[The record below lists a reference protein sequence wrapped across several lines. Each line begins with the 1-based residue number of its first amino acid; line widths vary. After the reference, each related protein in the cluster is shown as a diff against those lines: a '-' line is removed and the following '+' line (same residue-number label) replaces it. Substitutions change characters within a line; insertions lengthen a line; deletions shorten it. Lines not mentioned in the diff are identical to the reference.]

1 MMTINFLIRTKQ
13 LYISISHPS
22 LQKIV
27 APVHISISHPSPQK
41 IIGAAASQF
50 SLLPT
55 TDNSSGN
62 YTKVSQRIPVYIYT
76 NSPPDG
82 SLLPGM
88 SVEVT
93 IHLH

>member
-1 MMTINFLIRTKQ
+1 VTQ
-13 LYISISHPS
+13 
-22 LQKIV
+22 V
-27 APVHISISHPSPQK
+27 
-41 IIGAAASQF
+41 IGSAASEF

-55 TDNSSGN
+55 NDNSSGN

-76 NSPPDG
+76 NNLPDG
-82 SLLPGM
+82 TLLPGM